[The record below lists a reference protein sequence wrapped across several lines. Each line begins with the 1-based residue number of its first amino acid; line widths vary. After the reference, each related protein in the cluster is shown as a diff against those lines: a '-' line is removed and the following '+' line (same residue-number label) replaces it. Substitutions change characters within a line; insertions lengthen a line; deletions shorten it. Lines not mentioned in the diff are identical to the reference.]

1 MNFELNEEQQALQGS
16 LARLLGD
23 VYGFEQ
29 RRAVAATPAGWSQ
42 PVWQQLSE
50 LGLTA
55 LPLPQAHGGF
65 GGGAVALLPVMQ
77 ELGRA
82 LSLEPFLASIVL
94 GATALRLAGSE
105 TLQAQLMPDVAS
117 GEVRLAWAHDEAAGH
132 QAALWV
138 ETTARREGDQWLLDG
153 IKCNVLHA
161 PAAHRFVV
169 SARIA
174 DAPGAPGDAS
184 GLALFLVDA
193 SARGVSCRAHR
204 MVDDTPGGELHFKA
218 AAGVPLGDPHDG
230 AAVVRAIEG
239 TLAAGIAAVCADA
252 VGAMESAYRLAIDYL
267 NTRKQFGR
275 LIGENQALRHRA
287 GGNARQPRDVPQHGI
302 GRGHC
307 GGRPRCDRCTCRS
320 CARQAHDRPAWPQPL
335 PRGHPAARRHRHDRG
350 IRRGHCLRRVTL
362 IDQLFGDVEAQATRL
377 AEMQ

>member
-1 MNFELNEEQQALQGS
+1 MNFELNEDQQALQGS

-29 RRAVAATPAGWSQ
+29 RRAIAATPAGWSQ
-42 PVWQQLSE
+42 AVWQQLGE

-65 GGGAVALLPVMQ
+65 GGGAVDLLPVMQ

-94 GATALRLAGSE
+94 GATALRLAGAE
-105 TLQAQLMPDVAS
+105 ALQAQLLPDVAS

-132 QAALWV
+132 QAPVWV
-138 ETTARREGDQWLLDG
+138 ETTAQREGDQWLLDG

-169 SARIA
+169 SARTA
-174 DAPGAPGDAS
+174 GAPGDAN
-184 GLALFLVDA
+184 GLALFRVDA
-193 SARGVSCRAHR
+193 SAQGVSCRAHR
-204 MVDDTPGGELHFKA
+204 MVDDTPAGELHFKA
-218 AAGVPLGDPHDG
+218 AAGLPLGDPHDG
-230 AAVVRAIEG
+230 ASAVRSIEG
-239 TLAAGIAAVCADA
+239 TLASGTAAVCADA
-252 VGAMESAYRLAIDYL
+252 VGAMESAYRLAIGYL
-267 NTRKQFGR
+267 NTRRQFGR

-287 GGNARQPRDVPQHGI
+287 AEMLVSLEMCRSMALAAAIAADDLDAPDARADLVRAKLMIGRHGRTLCHAAIQLHGGI
-302 GRGHC
+302 GM
-307 GGRPRCDRCTCRS
+307 TEEY
-320 CARQAHDRPAWPQPL
+320 AV
-335 PRGHPAARRHRHDRG
+335 
-350 IRRGHCLRRVTL
+350 GHCLRRLTL

>member
-29 RRAVAATPAGWSQ
+29 RRAIAATPAGWSQ
-42 PVWQQLSE
+42 PVWRQLGE

-65 GGGAVALLPVMQ
+65 GGGAVDLLPVMQ

-94 GATALRLAGSE
+94 GGTALRLAGNDAV
-105 TLQAQLMPDVAS
+105 QAQLLPDVAS
-117 GEVRLAWAHDEAAGH
+117 GEVRLAWAHDEAGGH
-132 QAALWV
+132 PAALWV
-138 ETTARREGDQWLLDG
+138 ETTARQDGGQWRLDG
-153 IKCNVLHA
+153 AKCNVLHA
-161 PAAHRFVV
+161 TAAHRFVV
-169 SARIA
+169 SARTA
-174 DAPGAPGDAS
+174 GAPGDAN

-193 SARGVSCRAHR
+193 SAQGVDCRPHR
-204 MVDDTPGGELHFKA
+204 LVDDTPCGELHFSA
-218 AAGVPLGDPHDG
+218 AAALPLGDPRDG
-230 AAVVRAIEG
+230 AAALKAIEG
-239 TLAAGIAAVCADA
+239 TLAAGTAAVCADA

-287 GGNARQPRDVPQHGI
+287 AEMLVSLEMCRSMAMAAAIAADGLDAHDARADLARAKLMIGRHGRSLCHAAIQLHGGI
-302 GRGHC
+302 GM
-307 GGRPRCDRCTCRS
+307 TEEY
-320 CARQAHDRPAWPQPL
+320 AV
-335 PRGHPAARRHRHDRG
+335 
-350 IRRGHCLRRVTL
+350 GHCLRRVTL

>member
-138 ETTARREGDQWLLDG
+138 ETTASREGDQWLLDG

-287 GGNARQPRDVPQHGI
+287 AEMLVSLEMCRSMALAAAIAADDLDATDARADLARAKLMIGRHGRSLCHAAIQLHGGI
-302 GRGHC
+302 GM
-307 GGRPRCDRCTCRS
+307 TEEY
-320 CARQAHDRPAWPQPL
+320 AV
-335 PRGHPAARRHRHDRG
+335 
-350 IRRGHCLRRVTL
+350 GHCLRRVTL

>member
-1 MNFELNEEQQALQGS
+1 MNFELNEDQQALQGS

-29 RRAVAATPAGWSQ
+29 RRAIAATPAGWSQ
-42 PVWQQLSE
+42 AVWQQLGE

-65 GGGAVALLPVMQ
+65 GGGAVDLLPVMQ

-94 GATALRLAGSE
+94 GATALRLAGAE
-105 TLQAQLMPDVAS
+105 ALQAQLLPDVAS

-132 QAALWV
+132 QAPVWV

-169 SARIA
+169 SARTA
-174 DAPGAPGDAS
+174 GAPGDAN

-193 SARGVSCRAHR
+193 SAQGVSCRAHR
-204 MVDDTPGGELHFKA
+204 MVDDTPAGELHFKA
-218 AAGVPLGDPHDG
+218 AAGLPLGDPHDG
-230 AAVVRAIEG
+230 ASAVRGIEG
-239 TLAAGIAAVCADA
+239 TLASGTAAVCADA

-287 GGNARQPRDVPQHGI
+287 AEMLVSLEMCRSMALAAAIAADDLDAPDARADLVRAKLMIGRHGRTLCQAAIQLHGGI
-302 GRGHC
+302 GM
-307 GGRPRCDRCTCRS
+307 TEEY
-320 CARQAHDRPAWPQPL
+320 AV
-335 PRGHPAARRHRHDRG
+335 
-350 IRRGHCLRRVTL
+350 GHCLRRLTL